1 MPLQK
6 EGEEMQ
12 AMRPKSNDLDRFW
25 ETCAYSPDNLAV
37 LLDRRDAAQEQRP
50 QV

>member
-12 AMRPKSNDLDRFW
+12 AMRPQSNDVERFL
-25 ETCAYSPDNLAV
+25 ETNAYSPDNLAI
-37 LLDRRDAAQEQRP
+37 LLYSRDAA
-50 QV
+50 